1 MFSAATTQRC
11 RCSSK
16 PTIDKMYTNEPGC
29 VPIKHYLEKQAVGGI
44 WTTTGDFFLLVLVWD
59 GLFVDPV

>member
-1 MFSAATTQRC
+1 
-11 RCSSK
+11 
-16 PTIDKMYTNEPGC
+16 MYTNEPGC

-44 WTTTGDFFLLVLVWD
+44 WTTIGDFFLLVLVWD